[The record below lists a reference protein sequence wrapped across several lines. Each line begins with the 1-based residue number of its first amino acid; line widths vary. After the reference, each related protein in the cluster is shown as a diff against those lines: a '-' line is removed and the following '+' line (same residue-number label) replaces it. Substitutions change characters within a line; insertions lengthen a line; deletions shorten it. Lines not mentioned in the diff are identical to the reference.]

1 MVGKVRRQNRYPLK
15 NRYKVKVNEK
25 KIEGEIK
32 DISAS
37 GVALEVQ
44 PDSLLD
50 IQNDQFTE
58 LHIENIGN
66 ISGRVARI
74 YENGFAIAFEPGQKE
89 TEKITDEIKKF
100 RKVTA
105 RRKF

>member
-1 MVGKVRRQNRYPLK
+1 MVDKVQRQARYPLK
-15 NRYKVKVNEK
+15 RRYKAKVNK
-25 KIEGEIK
+25 RKIEGEIE

-37 GVALEVQ
+37 GVAVRAP
-44 PDSLLD
+44 PDSLFN
-50 IQNDQFTE
+50 IENDQFIE
-58 LHIENIGN
+58 LQIENIGN